1 MIIIYPICEFIPIY
15 HKEHITILNR
25 NYSANYR
32 RLQCDMLAFRSIWD
46 VLLFLRAS
54 STDQNLD
61 AFRSRL
67 PVEQAF
73 DLLYDTA
80 TENDPWSV
88 QTTRSRYQERKYADL
103 LKMLPKRKYQN
114 ALDIGCGTGFLTEGI
129 AQMAEKVLGID
140 ISVSAITH
148 AAARLAHHSNL
159 EWSQGNVTDLD
170 VIGDRTFD
178 LAVIADT
185 IYYLDRPIS
194 DTTLDMISDKV
205 ASLLERG
212 GTLLLANHYFFF
224 PNADTRLTNRIHNAF
239 KRCNSLELKREYRRA
254 FYKVSIFE
262 KAP

>member
-1 MIIIYPICEFIPIY
+1 
-15 HKEHITILNR
+15 
-25 NYSANYR
+25 
-32 RLQCDMLAFRSIWD
+32 MLAFRSIWD

-54 STDQNLD
+54 STDQNLN

-73 DLLYDTA
+73 DLLYETA

-129 AQMAEKVLGID
+129 AQMAE
-140 ISVSAITH
+140 
-148 AAARLAHHSNL
+148 HSNL

-212 GTLLLANHYFFF
+212 GILLLANHYFFF